1 MRPEARTKRAWREG
15 AELAHRDC
23 ANGRFCSAN
32 CVTIGGDESIDRRR
46 PEGGRRVGGDD
57 RQDRSSGAVCA
68 GRRLCGGGTP
78 TAGAQLS
85 EPENESPPWLCRIRT
100 ELAAGELASKQGG
113 SSHLEGVANR
123 LGYRD
128 ERRLREAVGSAYGLS
143 PSEVRRGARIERNL
157 RLDEQIRAGY
167 RGRKTT
173 VGVWTSAYRRRRNQE
188 DLQRL
193 LRKANPEGAKI
204 ILGQVKFPRPAKARE
219 EAAELATSRAL
230 QLYAAVRGE
239 LRQVA

>member
-1 MRPEARTKRAWREG
+1 MNPSTADVQRVAAVLE
-15 AELAHRDC
+15 
-23 ANGRFCSAN
+23 
-32 CVTIGGDESIDRRR
+32 VMIGKIDRAE
-46 PEGGRRVGGDD
+46 PFALAVDSAVVGRR
-57 RQDRSSGAVCA
+57 QLERSFQNL
-68 GRRLCGGGTP
+68 RT
-78 TAGAQLS
+78 
-85 EPENESPPWLCRIRT
+85 SPHRELCRIRT

-188 DLQRL
+188 DLQCL